1 MSRNRLELYMHL
13 VWTTWDRTPVIDE
26 ATEQWLWPA
35 IAAKARALGS
45 DRVVVGGVDDHVHII
60 TELPPTVAVAT
71 LVKHLKGASSRL
83 ASARLGPD
91 SLRWQHGYG
100 AFTVPK
106 AALPDVE
113 AYVRNQRLAHNA
125 VDPSARPDL
134 EP

>member
-1 MSRNRLELYMHL
+1 MPGGVAGERLAFVPAAPYADFDKKSACADLEAIVSRNR
-13 VWTTWDRTPVIDE
+13 
-26 ATEQWLWPA
+26 
-35 IAAKARALGS
+35 
-45 DRVVVGGVDDHVHII
+45 
-60 TELPPTVAVAT
+60 
-71 LVKHLKGASSRL
+71 LVKHLKGASSQL
-83 ASARLGPD
+83 ASARNGPD

-125 VDPSARPDL
+125 VDPSARLDL